1 MKFSEDIL
9 AEVNRIHSYQEN
21 SITVQIK
28 DEVENIDLSTHFI
41 LCPDK
46 LITEWP
52 IPCLIADC
60 SLDDID
66 YFKALEIEVLLIS
79 DLSNKRLALDKLAAF
94 SKLAIGVE
102 QMALGAASRTYNL
115 LVSEGRKVALLVNFS
130 EDNL

>member
-1 MKFSEDIL
+1 MKFSEDFL
-9 AEVNRIHSYQEN
+9 AEVNRIHSYQED

-28 DEVENIDLSTHFI
+28 DKQQKIDLSAHFI

-52 IPCLIADC
+52 IPHLIADC
-60 SLDDID
+60 SVEDID
-66 YFKALEIEVLLIS
+66 YFQTLGIEVLLIS

-102 QMALGAASRTYNL
+102 QMSLGAASRTYNL
-115 LVSEGRKVALLVNFS
+115 LVAEDRRVALLVNFA
-130 EDNL
+130 